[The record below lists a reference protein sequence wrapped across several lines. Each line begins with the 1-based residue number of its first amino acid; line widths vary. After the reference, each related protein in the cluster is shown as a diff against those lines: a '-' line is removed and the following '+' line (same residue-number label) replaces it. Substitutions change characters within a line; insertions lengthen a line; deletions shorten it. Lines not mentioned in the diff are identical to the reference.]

1 MAAAIAVGARP
12 DACKRRVGAIRTVC
26 RSPNH
31 LHSATRSASTSRCFA
46 ASACTAT
53 PDGHQANRP
62 DSPISCTAPSW
73 RSGPLCL
80 SPLHVRVR
88 TSGRHAAARIEGP
101 GSPPPPR
108 TRSGRLRP
116 YAPQAPAPDDPHE
129 RRRRAYTPASA
140 RGKRAS
146 ARPRQ
151 VLAQIVPCERP
162 TRLDGAVTASWD
174 TSSQGFA
181 AASDECSS
189 GTASDRVPPGAC
201 SSSSRNL
208 AITRRTLTIERAKPT
223 VEGRR
228 GVRICSRRMGFLSSE
243 SRRGAHRQA
252 RRWRVRRT
260 CRRSRSS
267 SSSGDSRIGSRAR
280 RSATASEQSGSE
292 PAAR

>member
-1 MAAAIAVGARP
+1 MAAAIPVRARP
-12 DACKRRVGAIRTVC
+12 DACKRRGGAIRTVC

-73 RSGPLCL
+73 RSGPLRPAPFMFVFAPPDDTQRPA
-80 SPLHVRVR
+80 S
-88 TSGRHAAARIEGP
+88 SP

-108 TRSGRLRP
+108 TRSGRLGRCSASACSGRP
-116 YAPQAPAPDDPHE
+116 ARAPAT
-129 RRRRAYTPASA
+129 RAYTPASA

-146 ARPRQ
+146 GRPRR
-151 VLAQIVPCERP
+151 VLVQIARASVRP
-162 TRLDGAVTASWD
+162 GSRAATASMD

-201 SSSSRNL
+201 SSSLAEIL
-208 AITRRTLTIERAKPT
+208 AITRRTLTIERASDGLGPT
-223 VEGRR
+223 RR
-228 GVRICSRRMGFLSSE
+228 TDLFSPYGVRSSSE
-243 SRRGAHRQA
+243 SR
-252 RRWRVRRT
+252 
-260 CRRSRSS
+260 
-267 SSSGDSRIGSRAR
+267 
-280 RSATASEQSGSE
+280 
-292 PAAR
+292 